1 MHTENF
7 QPLGGCEG
15 KGLAGFDR
23 VFFFEWTMEEKNRQ
37 MMGPF
42 WVGSSL
48 NVYGDFEGAIF
59 KDCSVWYLNDP

>member
-23 VFFFEWTMEEKNRQ
+23 VSFLNGGKKQADDGTL
-37 MMGPF
+37 